1 MIENARWNI
10 RVFKLQGRQ
19 FEGVKVADARD
30 YFEKFGGVQV
40 YDAGFR
46 LPYYGVEQDWLGVEF
61 DHSHRRNKSSLL
73 PERLHVKRA
82 LNDLPTQGR
91 LFGVVAIDTG
101 QEARLASERDQ
112 DAGEYLKIQVTRDR
126 LVANR
131 AYEILRDAVRWSLDY
146 YATRERIR
154 EESILE
160 VKRPEE
166 PSTDKVG
173 RVRDLVRQVRQSH
186 KDDEVVAELERE
198 IFDLAETIDDERKSD
213 ESARSLLGP
222 LASAG
227 MAALALE
234 HESRKEMRIARGFTA
249 TLLAFRAVATISAF
263 GRLKHHSRAKKLLAK
278 TVTSPLSDIGSRHLR
293 LAKITTIFTLNPV
306 DPWGERMMKS
316 SPLLGRRSSDCS
328 LRTVGMVRSPPR
340 SARRPWQT
348 KT

>member
-1 MIENARWNI
+1 MP
-10 RVFKLQGRQ
+10 
-19 FEGVKVADARD
+19 D
-30 YFEKFGGVQV
+30 Y
-40 YDAGFR
+40 R

-91 LFGVVAIDTG
+91 LLASLPSTG
-101 QEARLASERDQ
+101 QTSLGERTAIRT
-112 DAGEYLKIQVTRDR
+112 AGEYLNIQVTRDR

-234 HESRKEMRIARGFTA
+234 HESRKEMRSRALGD
-249 TLLAFRAVATISAF
+249 TLGSICGYYSAF
-263 GRLKHHSRAKKLLAK
+263 VWRR
-278 TVTSPLSDIGSRHLR
+278 
-293 LAKITTIFTLNPV
+293 TIPAQ
-306 DPWGERMMKS
+306 S
-316 SPLLGRRSSDCS
+316 S
-328 LRTVGMVRSPPR
+328 
-340 SARRPWQT
+340 
-348 KT
+348 